1 MHPRIMPI
9 SRTADTVTLSSAD
22 YQALVERLED
32 AEDRA
37 TLQGALRH
45 ERKLGKAKARADH
58 LPIALVERLIGGE
71 SPVRVWR
78 LHRGLGARVLAAR
91 AGLSATYLS
100 EIETG
105 KKPGSL
111 ATMARL
117 AQALGRP
124 LEDFVAA

>member
-1 MHPRIMPI
+1 MNRIIPI
-9 SRTADTVTLSSAD
+9 SRTADTVTLSRAD
-22 YQALVERLED
+22 YQTLIEW
-32 AEDRA
+32 AEEAQDRA
-37 TLQGALRH
+37 AIGRALRS

-58 LPIALVERLIGGE
+58 LPIERVECLLAGE

-78 LHRGLGARVLAAR
+78 LHRGLGARALAAR
-91 AGLSATYLS
+91 AGVSAAYLS

-111 ATMARL
+111 AAMARL

-124 LEDFVAA
+124 LEDFVTD